1 MAAASIPPHN
11 VSMELTDLLAYL
23 RGAGGLPRSL
33 PEDPMS
39 LLADWYAEAKRRR
52 DTANPDAIALSTV
65 DSDGH
70 PDSRIVLARSLD
82 LERGGLIFYTN
93 RDGAKGRQLATTPR
107 AAAVFHWDAAER
119 QARLRGP
126 VEPLSDAESDVYFAA
141 RPLLSRLGAWAS
153 RQSQPLGSRIELV
166 RAVRRAARGH
176 GVSLR
181 AMLREDAPDVTIPR
195 PPHWGGYR
203 LVAEELELWCGVRGR
218 LHDRARWT
226 RTVRGPGPI
235 EAGPWSAGRRSRL
248 FP

>member
-1 MAAASIPPHN
+1 MD
-11 VSMELTDLLAYL
+11 LTDLLSYL

-33 PEDPMS
+33 PEDPMP

-52 DTANPDAIALSTV
+52 DTANPDAITLSTV
-65 DSDGH
+65 DPDGH

-82 LERGGLIFYTN
+82 LERGGLVFYTN
-93 RDGAKGRQLATTPR
+93 REGAKGRQLATTPR

-126 VEPLSDAESDVYFAA
+126 VEPLTDAESDAYFAA

-166 RAVRRAARGH
+166 RAVRRAARDH

-181 AMLREDAPDVTIPR
+181 AMLREDAPDVAIPR

-203 LVAEELELWCGVRGR
+203 LVAAELELWCGVRGR

-226 RTVRGPGPI
+226 RAVDV
-235 EAGPWSAGRRSRL
+235 AGTIQPAAWASGTRTRL
-248 FP
+248 YP